1 MMTRLMLL
9 TIEIRSPGAERA
21 DGDGE
26 AHRRSLR
33 LAVRLE
39 EVHEGLVHV
48 AGENLGQRV
57 QGPRLFHGD
66 DAGVGHHDEFA
77 PGSDVLCREFAS
89 KRGRAGRQL
98 PRRPRR
104 VRRVQVP
111 KNAQRRGNLADGP
124 HGAGGSALERLRGDD
139 FAKRSNRRRALR
151 TRAHA
156 LVRAAGRHRT
166 RGCHQAVGT
175 AALWDPPVA
184 PPPPDVERGAVGVT
198 AVEIQTESPVPARR
212 RRVKASVD
220 GRRRGTTN
228 LADRVRVHLQVR
240 RQREVPRR
248 HEEPRVLVPVRGV
261 AQEHEPVPVKRRL
274 NLERANGGGGAQRLG
289 AAHAALR
296 ASLRQRLA
304 GLDHG
309 EAARGGNRAVLLDT
323 AAAAGP
329 RPVLRAV
336 RRSAVAERPRALR
349 RERGEVHAPSVRAH
363 RDQGDDAGLGRGHD
377 GYVRQSAALLRLRL
391 AILLR
396 LRAAAV
402 GAPVAPAAVRTPPD
416 AVRSPA
422 AVSPVLVEQP
432 AAAARH
438 LRSRGDV
445 ANLRDFPGGIG
456 AIGAEVKDGD
466 DARFGS
472 RVQGAPVLVHQHLPQ
487 RVRRPQAQDAG

>member
-1 MMTRLMLL
+1 MMTRLLL
-9 TIEIRSPGAERA
+9 LAIKIRSPGAERA
-21 DGDGE
+21 DGD
-26 AHRRSLR
+26 ARHIVAASAWPYDLKKCTRTRARRWRESWPTR
-33 LAVRLE
+33 PGASTF
-39 EVHEGLVHV
+39 
-48 AGENLGQRV
+48 
-57 QGPRLFHGD
+57 PGD

-77 PGSDVLCREFAS
+77 PGSDVLRREFAS
-89 KRGRAGRQL
+89 KSGRAGRQL

-111 KNAQRRGNLADGP
+111 KNAQRRGTSPTDPTALAARP
-124 HGAGGSALERLRGDD
+124 ERLRGDD

-166 RGCHQAVGT
+166 RGCHQAVVPPPCGT
-175 AALWDPPVA
+175 PHC
-184 PPPPDVERGAVGVT
+184 PPPDVERGAVGVT
-198 AVEIQTESPVPARR
+198 PVEIQTESVPARR
-212 RRVKASVD
+212 RRVKASD
-220 GRRRGTTN
+220 GRRRGTN

-261 AQEHEPVPVKRRL
+261 AQEHEPVSVKRRL

-396 LRAAAV
+396 L
-402 GAPVAPAAVRTPPD
+402 APPP
-416 AVRSPA
+416 
-422 AVSPVLVEQP
+422 
-432 AAAARH
+432 
-438 LRSRGDV
+438 
-445 ANLRDFPGGIG
+445 
-456 AIGAEVKDGD
+456 
-466 DARFGS
+466 
-472 RVQGAPVLVHQHLPQ
+472 
-487 RVRRPQAQDAG
+487 